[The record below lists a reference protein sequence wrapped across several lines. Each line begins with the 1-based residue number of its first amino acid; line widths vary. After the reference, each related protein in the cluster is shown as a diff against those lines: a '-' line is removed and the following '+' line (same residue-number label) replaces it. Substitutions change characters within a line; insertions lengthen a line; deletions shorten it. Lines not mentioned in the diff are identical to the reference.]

1 MASKK
6 NNSTKILYL
15 TIAPKIGVV
24 SPITIANTKAN
35 KIEK

>member
-1 MASKK
+1 MDNRK
-6 NNSTKILYL
+6 NKSTKILYR
-15 TIAPKIGVV
+15 TIAPKMGVV